1 MNAEP
6 RDSLMEALTL
16 LRQTARS
23 ERRGAPVSSDIGE
36 LFLAELQARRERL
49 TQWIRLLREE
59 AIRTPAGGPRH
70 KCKGPAR
77 ISPNRAGTPS
87 RGAIQRRLLA

>member
-1 MNAEP
+1 MKAES

-36 LFLAELQARRERL
+36 LFLAELRARRERL
-49 TQWIRLLREE
+49 TQWIHLLHEE
-59 AIRTPAGGPRH
+59 AIRAPAGGPRH

-77 ISPNRAGTPS
+77 ILPNRAETPS
-87 RGAIQRRLLA
+87 RGAAQRRLVA

>member
-1 MNAEP
+1 MNAGP
-6 RDSLMEALTL
+6 QDALTEALTL

-49 TQWIRLLREE
+49 KQWIRLLHEE

-77 ISPNRAGTPS
+77 ILPNRAETPS
-87 RGAIQRRLLA
+87 RAATERRLIA